1 MILTNLREDWHKI
14 KLIEH
19 PPGGSI
25 RRTHMVGQ
33 PKTKRSVIIARWLAR
48 LGSLASLGL
57 LLLFFFG
64 EEMNL
69 AQLTAT
75 EIWGL
80 IFFPLGITV
89 GMLLGWRWE
98 ILGGSVTVLSLMAF
112 YKVMY
117 AGNGRFPDGIWFLL
131 FALPGLLFLYCGLSK
146 PKPVQTIRIG

>member
-1 MILTNLREDWHKI
+1 MNGQKSKQRV
-14 KLIEH
+14 LI
-19 PPGGSI
+19 
-25 RRTHMVGQ
+25 V
-33 PKTKRSVIIARWLAR
+33 RWLAR

-69 AQLTAT
+69 AQLTTT

-98 ILGGSVTVLSLMAF
+98 ILGGSVTVLSLLAF

-117 AGNGRFPDGIWFLL
+117 AANGRFPTGIWFYI
-131 FALPGLLFLYCGLSK
+131 FALPGLLFLYCGLCERR
-146 PKPVQTIRIG
+146 PRQQMRMG